1 MKTNKSK
8 KLNKQINTICDFN
21 KSCSISAGNDTGSD
35 TTATM
40 TIITTT
46 INTDQG
52 VPKLTA

>member
-21 KSCSISAGNDTGSD
+21 KSCSLSAGNDPGSD